1 MALFE
6 SLVGMLAE
14 FAPILSFFRRS
25 RELFEQMNST
35 DLEAAIEA
43 VCEEMIRFCLG
54 VVKYCQRKSAS
65 ERPQAFHAS
74 LLLTMEANF
83 LGMLFRP
90 RLDVEFKEHNERLKK
105 RITRAEREI
114 TLCGVQATQQG
125 LHEVKTL
132 VQGRPEQT
140 QLSRSTKRLIRMIPY
155 CQNGR
160 FFGREAILDRLS
172 EALDPARLPKRQS
185 KFAIYGLGGCGKTQ
199 IALEYV
205 YRHYDQYEN
214 ILWVSSSS
222 IEKIEKDF
230 AEAAFLL
237 GLGKPV
243 MHANEA
249 RQFALQ
255 KLAEM
260 SMYPCATSTST
271 LTRPTRC
278 NLFDGVRQCRGH
290 LTSPNVLAPHQPWVH
305 HHYKPRLGHVPK
317 SLLGISCRTG
327 VHS

>member
-6 SLVGMLAE
+6 SLVGMLTE

-25 RELFEQMNST
+25 RELFEQMNSK
-35 DLEAAIEA
+35 DLETAIEA

-54 VVKYCQRKSAS
+54 VVKYCRRKSAS
-65 ERPQAFHAS
+65 EHPQAFHIS
-74 LLLTMEANF
+74 LLLMMEANI
-83 LGMLFRP
+83 LSMLFQP
-90 RLDVEFKEHNERLKK
+90 SLEVEFREHNERLKK
-105 RITRAEREI
+105 RIARAEREI
-114 TLCGVQATQQG
+114 DLCGVQATQQG
-125 LHEVKTL
+125 LHEVKAL
-132 VQGRPEQT
+132 VRGRSEQT
-140 QLSRSTKRLIRMIPY
+140 QLSRLTKGLIRMIPY
-155 CQNGR
+155 CQNER

-185 KFAIYGLGGCGKTQ
+185 KFALYGLGGCGKTQ

-222 IEKIEKDF
+222 VEKIEKDF
-230 AEAAFLL
+230 AGAAFLL

-255 KLAEM
+255 KLTEM
-260 SMYPCATSTST
+260 SAY
-271 LTRPTRC
+271 
-278 NLFDGVRQCRGH
+278 
-290 LTSPNVLAPHQPWVH
+290 SPP
-305 HHYKPRLGHVPK
+305 
-317 SLLGISCRTG
+317 
-327 VHS
+327 